1 MKSSESI
8 GLIAPAIVKA
18 AADLGPVV
26 KDATNPAFRNKYATL
41 DAIMEQVRPVLAAH
55 GPTLRSAV

>member
-1 MKSSESI
+1 MKSSESVAA
-8 GLIAPAIVKA
+8 IAPSLVKA
-18 AADLGPVV
+18 GAALGPIG

-55 GPTLRSAV
+55 GL